1 MHLEGPYRFNTTLTL
16 TAKKIGKKGVADGSL
31 YNMYIGTGGW
41 NRTVTLDQ
49 AEEKGLVVCVGR
61 VVSNFLGTRFSVI
74 HDGLPAPG
82 GNQDTKEREKGKE
95 VACITYQPNLFGHKG
110 PRRMTILAPFL
121 DDLGQS
127 VVSSSQSSLYD
138 IFKSGQTDQLLTLQ
152 NKDPVWNEETESFV
166 LNFNGRVTLASVK
179 NFQIVSD
186 KDLDFISLQFGRVSG
201 DTFTMDMRAPFCPIQ
216 AFGIALSSLDTKLA
230 CE

>member
-1 MHLEGPYRFNTTLTL
+1 
-16 TAKKIGKKGVADGSL
+16 
-31 YNMYIGTGGW
+31 
-41 NRTVTLDQ
+41 
-49 AEEKGLVVCVGR
+49 
-61 VVSNFLGTRFSVI
+61 
-74 HDGLPAPG
+74 
-82 GNQDTKEREKGKE
+82 
-95 VACITYQPNLFGHKG
+95 
-110 PRRMTILAPFL
+110 MTILAPFL
-121 DDLGQS
+121 DDQGRRVAS
-127 VVSSSQSSLYD
+127 PSQASSLYET
-138 IFKSGQTDQLLTLQ
+138 FKSGQTDQLLTLH

-201 DTFTMDMRAPFCPIQ
+201 DTFTMDMRAPLCPIQ